1 MSRRDGVTRE
11 EALHAIMG
19 RVPVLAPG
27 HVWLAGA
34 GSGDPGHLTLH
45 AVAGLLQA
53 DAVVYDA
60 LVDQRVLELAR
71 PAASLVFAGKR
82 GGKPSIGQA
91 DIAETVIA
99 LARSGKRVLR
109 LKGGD
114 PFVFGR
120 GGEEVLSLAAAGI
133 PFRVIPGLTSG
144 LVAMAAASIPATM
157 RGVNQAIIFATG
169 QSADIE
175 PGIDWAVLA
184 RLRQPIVLYMA
195 TRTLGSIAGAL
206 IAGGLDPHTP
216 SAVIASA
223 ATPAERIVVSTL
235 GEVAGAVEKA
245 GLAPPA
251 IAVIGEIVAV
261 RERLHGLIPG
271 IKENLEWLLA
281 G

>member
-1 MSRRDGVTRE
+1 MSRLSGMTRE
-11 EALHAIMG
+11 EALRAIMG

-27 HVWLAGA
+27 QVWLAGA
-34 GSGDPGHLTLH
+34 GPGDPGHLTLH
-45 AVAGLLQA
+45 ALAGLLQA

-60 LVDQRVLELAR
+60 LVDHRVLDLACSS
-71 PAASLVFAGKR
+71 ALLVFAGKR
-82 GGKPSIGQA
+82 GGKPSIDQA
-91 DIAETVIA
+91 DIAETIIA

-120 GGEEVLSLAAAGI
+120 GGEEILSLAAAGI

-157 RGVNQAIIFATG
+157 RGINQAIIFATG
-169 QSADIE
+169 QSADAE
-175 PGIDWAVLA
+175 PGIDWAALA

-195 TRTLGSIAGAL
+195 TRTLAGVVGAL
-206 IAGGLDPHTP
+206 IAGGLDPRTP
-216 SAVIASA
+216 SAVIASV
-223 ATPAERIVVSTL
+223 ATPEERIVVSTL
-235 GEVAGAVEKA
+235 GEIAGAIETA

-251 IAVIGEIVAV
+251 VAVIGEIVAV
-261 RERLHGLIPG
+261 RERLHALMPG
-271 IKENLEWLLA
+271 IKDNLEWLLA

>member
-1 MSRRDGVTRE
+1 MSRRDGMMGE
-11 EALHAIMG
+11 EALRAIMG

-34 GSGDPGHLTLH
+34 GPGDPGHLTLH
-45 AVAGLLQA
+45 AIAGLLQA
-53 DAVVYDA
+53 DAIVYDA
-60 LVDQRVLELAR
+60 LVDQRVLDLAR
-71 PAASLVFAGKR
+71 PAAARVFAGKR
-82 GGKPSIGQA
+82 GGKPSVDQA
-91 DIAETVIA
+91 DIAETTIA

-120 GGEEVLSLAAAGI
+120 GGEEVLSLASAGI

-144 LVAMAAASIPATM
+144 LVAMAAALIPATM

-169 QSADIE
+169 QSADVQ
-175 PGIDWAVLA
+175 PGIDWAALA

-206 IAGGLDPHTP
+206 IAGGLDLRTP

-223 ATPAERIVVSTL
+223 ATPEEQIVVSTL

-261 RERLHGLIPG
+261 REQLHGLIPG